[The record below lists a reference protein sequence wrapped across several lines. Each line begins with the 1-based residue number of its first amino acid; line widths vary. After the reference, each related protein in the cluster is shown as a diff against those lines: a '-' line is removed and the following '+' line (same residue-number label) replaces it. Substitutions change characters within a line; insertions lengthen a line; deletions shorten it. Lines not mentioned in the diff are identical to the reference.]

1 MALYLTIQIEVNKDV
16 NKKFII
22 SEVSDLQNQSQA
34 ALCVSQHFY
43 VYTQILYWIFYLMM
57 LW

>member
-22 SEVSDLQNQSQA
+22 SEVSDLPNQSQA
-34 ALCVSQHFY
+34 ALCVS
-43 VYTQILYWIFYLMM
+43 
-57 LW
+57 